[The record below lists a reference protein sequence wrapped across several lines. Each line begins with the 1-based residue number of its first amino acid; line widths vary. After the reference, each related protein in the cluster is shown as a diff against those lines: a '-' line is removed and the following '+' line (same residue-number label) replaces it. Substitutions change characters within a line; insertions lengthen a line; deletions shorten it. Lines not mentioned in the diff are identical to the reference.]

1 MRAYRELWLR
11 FGHDEFTV
19 EDARNAGATP
29 LELHRM
35 VKGGLL
41 LRKGRG
47 RYMALHPIA
56 ALIGKLEVKEDYLP
70 LLHFAISR
78 LVEYFG
84 RDLMAI
90 VLFGSVARGDTRPE
104 SDIDLLVIASGLSR
118 NYGERLR
125 LLRRLMAGSEKLR
138 LTIWKEKG
146 LYPLYD
152 FIALRPEE
160 LRAKHPLLLDLVED
174 AIPIIDK
181 GVFKERIEGLRAEL
195 RRRGAKRVLSLSG
208 KRFWEVGPWS

>member
-11 FGHDEFTV
+11 FGYDEFTV
-19 EDARNAGATP
+19 EEARNAGATP

-41 LRKGRG
+41 LRRGRG
-47 RYMALHPIA
+47 RYVALHPIA
-56 ALIGKLEVKEDYLP
+56 KLVGKLEVKEDYLP

-78 LVEYFG
+78 LIEYFG
-84 RDLMAI
+84 RNLMAL

-104 SDIDLLVIASGLSR
+104 SDIDLLVVACGLPR
-118 NYGERLR
+118 DYGERLR
-125 LLRRLMAGSEKLR
+125 LLRRLMAGSERLR
-138 LTIWKEKG
+138 LKIWRERG

-160 LRAKHPLLLDLVED
+160 LRAEHPLLLDLVED

-181 GVFKERIEGLRAEL
+181 GVFRERIERLRAEL
-195 RRRGAKRVLSLSG
+195 RRRGARRVLSLGG